1 MELKVSNVKFLV
13 NITAELFRY
22 RCTFSK
28 TTLPV
33 CYYQHK
39 KQSNMKLRHEKLN
52 LSTFIHQHT
61 NKIQRKRV

>member
-1 MELKVSNVKFLV
+1 MELKVLNVKFLV

-39 KQSNMKLRHEKLN
+39 KQSNMKLRHE
-52 LSTFIHQHT
+52 S
-61 NKIQRKRV
+61 